1 MIFDQLA
8 HIKAYQGI
16 SRNLDTAIAFITS
29 HNLHEL
35 PMGRTEINGTQVFLN
50 KMEAETALETA
61 KQYEVH
67 KKYMDIQIDLAGTER
82 IDTGRRVSFDNFDFD
97 VEKDIGFID
106 TPFLASCTLGPGNF
120 TICMAGEPHKPGI
133 TVTDDTKLVKCVL
146 KVQVEES

>member
-29 HNLHEL
+29 HNLQEL

-50 KMEAETALETA
+50 KMAAETAPETA

-67 KKYMDIQIDLAGTER
+67 KKYMDIQIDIEGTEL
-82 IDTGRRVSFDNFDFD
+82 ILIGLDGFHEKEPFSP
-97 VEKDIGFID
+97 EKDFG
-106 TPFLASCTLGPGNF
+106 SCTAEKSARLRMGPGRF
-120 TICMAGEPHKPGI
+120 VVCMAQEPHLPSAAANEDRRLK
-133 TVTDDTKLVKCVL
+133 KCVI
-146 KVQVEES
+146 KVAVED

>member
-29 HNLHEL
+29 HNLQEL

-50 KMEAETALETA
+50 KMEAETVPETA

-97 VEKDIGFID
+97 VEKDIGFTD

>member
-1 MIFDQLA
+1 
-8 HIKAYQGI
+8 
-16 SRNLDTAIAFITS
+16 
-29 HNLHEL
+29 
-35 PMGRTEINGTQVFLN
+35 
-50 KMEAETALETA
+50 MEAQA
-61 KQYEVH
+61 KDEKELSFEIH

-97 VEKDIGFID
+97 IEKDIGFID

>member
-29 HNLHEL
+29 HNLQEL

-50 KMEAETALETA
+50 KMEAETAPETA

-67 KKYMDIQIDLAGTER
+67 KKYMDIQIDLIGTE
-82 IDTGRRVSFDNFDFD
+82 IIEIGDVSSMQ
-97 VEKDIGFID
+97 
-106 TPFLASCTLGPGNF
+106 T
-120 TICMAGEPHKPGI
+120 
-133 TVTDDTKLVKCVL
+133 
-146 KVQVEES
+146 ES

>member
-1 MIFDQLA
+1 MIYDE
-8 HIKAYQGI
+8 IRNISRYRGI
-16 SRNLDTAIAFITS
+16 SSNLDVAIDFLEKTDLN
-29 HNLHEL
+29 NLPL
-35 PMGRTEINGTQVFLN
+35 GKTEILGDKVFAN
-50 KMEAETALETA
+50 VMEAQA
-61 KQYEVH
+61 KDEKELSFEIH

-97 VEKDIGFID
+97 IEKDIGFID